1 MRGYIAEFGGKY
13 CIWSEDKP
21 QTELMDEPDLIDS
34 LRADLQRDG
43 IDLDMALHDSRMA
56 RVRQYGCSG
65 GLYGP
70 TKADLLADNRAGPD
84 GSHVATEEEMVRLY
98 TMKDSSME

>member
-1 MRGYIAEFGGKY
+1 MMRGYIAEFGGKY

-21 QTELMDEPDLIDS
+21 QTELMDESDLIEL

-65 GLYGP
+65 GVYGH
-70 TKADLLADNRAGPD
+70 TKTYLLESNRAGPD
-84 GSHVATEEEMVRLY
+84 GTHVETEEEIVRLY
-98 TMKDSSME
+98 TRSDR